1 MHFEELMECFCS
13 THINTFFWL
22 IREYFNFLLTLRL
35 TPLPCILQPCVYM
48 PYKERGRERPLRNS
62 AIPWDR
68 KGGEIWCVFETRD
81 IFLVTKSQD
90 WWISWS
96 IHHHSIQNQIHL
108 CSPTIR
114 MQRAT
119 LQELSKY
126 KQSFNKQ
133 KFQLSARKYKK
144 INLIQ
149 KN

>member
-35 TPLPCILQPCVYM
+35 TPSTCILQPCVYM
-48 PYKERGRERPLRNS
+48 SYKERGRERPLRNS

-68 KGGEIWCVFETRD
+68 KGGEICCVFETRD

-114 MQRAT
+114 TQRTT
-119 LQELSKY
+119 LQAYQNINRVLVNKN
-126 KQSFNKQ
+126 FNYLQ
-133 KFQLSARKYKK
+133 GNTKK
-144 INLIQ
+144 LI
-149 KN
+149 